1 MCLRAVALK
10 LLFKIFFL
18 LVFLSPFALIALFIA
33 SLQEQPL
40 VDHQLLLTQKD
51 ISRAQSIFKQHDPR
65 LLKENTQ
72 KNLKLDKTALDLAGR
87 YFLHAVQPI
96 AVTSGFESELL
107 NHELKL
113 KLSIGTSLLPLEYY
127 LNLQLALSKSADRLQ
142 VKNVQLGPIA
152 IPDEVSTVLT
162 DISRYLLSATEAWK
176 LLQQS
181 LVDYR
186 FTEKAVELDY
196 RWLSTTEQLA
206 RTKIRSYL
214 NNPSLQYYAEE
225 LAKLEPAIQQ
235 SFPDVITRLFKLSV
249 ARSGG
254 HDPIEEN
261 RAILLLLANWAL
273 GKRNFD
279 EIRLPAF
286 SLKINRRMDLA
297 QHLLISAA
305 ISSHSNSLLSNL
317 VGTGKEMSDADGG
330 SGFSFDDLTADR
342 VGTRLGTMAVM
353 NNHSASTIQ
362 NRLTDTLIVEQ
373 LFPLLNSR
381 HTPLNQQQFIDLY
394 GSVDDPRYE
403 KMLNE
408 IDLAISKTPL
418 FKGL

>member
-1 MCLRAVALK
+1 MK
-10 LLFKIFFL
+10 LLFKLFFL
-18 LVFLSPFALIALFIA
+18 LVFLSPFALVALFIA

-40 VDHQLLLTQKD
+40 VEHQLLLTQKD
-51 ISRAQSIFKQHDPR
+51 ISTAQSIFQQHNPR
-65 LLKENTQ
+65 LLKENTP
-72 KNLKLDKTALDLAGR
+72 KSLKLDKTALDLAGR
-87 YFLHAVQPI
+87 YFLHTLQP
-96 AVTSGFESELL
+96 AALTSGFESELF
-107 NHELKL
+107 NHGMKL
-113 KLSIGTSLLPLEYY
+113 KLSVGTSMLPVDYY
-127 LNLQLALSKSADRLQ
+127 LNLQLRLSKTSDRLQ
-142 VKNVQLGPIA
+142 VDHLQLGQIA
-152 IPDEVSTVLT
+152 IPDKMTAVLA
-162 DISRYLLSATEAWK
+162 DIGQYFLFATEEWK

-235 SFPDVITRLFKLSV
+235 SFPDVITRLFKLSG
-249 ARSGG
+249 ARSDG
-254 HDPIEEN
+254 HEPIEEN

-279 EIRLPAF
+279 EVRLPAF

-317 VGTGKEMSDADGG
+317 IGAGKEISDADGG
-330 SGFSFDDLTADR
+330 SGFSIDDLTADR
-342 VGTRLGTMAVM
+342 TGTRLGQTAVIDSDAA
-353 NNHSASTIQ
+353 SALQ
-362 NRLTDTLIVEQ
+362 KRLADIHKVEQ
-373 LFPLLNSR
+373 IFPSVKNR
-381 HTPLNQQQFIDLY
+381 HAPLNEQQFIELY
-394 GSVDDPRYE
+394 GSIDDSRYE
-403 KMLNE
+403 KMLEE
-408 IDLAISKTPL
+408 IDLAINNTPL

>member
-1 MCLRAVALK
+1 LK
-10 LLFKIFFL
+10 LLLKLFFL
-18 LVFLSPFALIALFIA
+18 LVLLLPFALIALFIA

-40 VDHQLLLTQKD
+40 VEHQLLLTQKD
-51 ISRAQSIFKQHDPR
+51 ISKAQSIFKQHDPR
-65 LLKENTQ
+65 LLKENTE
-72 KNLKLDKTALDLAGR
+72 KSLKLDKTALDLAGR
-87 YFLHAVQPI
+87 YFLHAVQPV
-96 AVTSGFESELL
+96 ALTSGFESELL

-113 KLSIGTSLLPLEYY
+113 KLSVGTSLLPLEYY
-127 LNLQLALSKSADRLQ
+127 LNLQLTLSKSADRLQ
-142 VKNVQLGPIA
+142 VKKVRLGKIA

-162 DISRYLLSATEAWK
+162 DISRYLLTATEAWK

-196 RWLSTTEQLA
+196 RWLSKTEQLA

-214 NNPSLQYYAEE
+214 IDPSLQYYAKEI
-225 LAKLEPAIQQ
+225 AKLEPAIQQ
-235 SFPDVITRLFKLSV
+235 SFADVITRLFKLSG
-249 ARSGG
+249 ARSDS

-305 ISSHSNSLLSNL
+305 ISSHSNSLFSNL
-317 VGTGKEMSDADGG
+317 IGTGKEISDADGG

-342 VGTRLGTMAVM
+342 IGTSLGTMAVM
-353 NNHSASTIQ
+353 NSRSASAIQ
-362 NRLTDTLIVEQ
+362 NRLADIHIVEQ
-373 LFPLLNSR
+373 IFPLINSR
-381 HTPLNQQQFIDLY
+381 HAPLNQQQFIDLY

-403 KMLNE
+403 KMLND